1 MNLEE
6 LMERL
11 TSVLFALISA
21 VCLTLTIAH
30 SLDPFVPYVTGAIA
44 LIGGLGCWATWTKND
59 NQRNL

>member
-30 SLDPFVPYVTGAIA
+30 SSDAFVPYVTGAIT
-44 LIGGLGCWATWTKND
+44 LIAGLGCWATWKTKD
-59 NQRNL
+59 N